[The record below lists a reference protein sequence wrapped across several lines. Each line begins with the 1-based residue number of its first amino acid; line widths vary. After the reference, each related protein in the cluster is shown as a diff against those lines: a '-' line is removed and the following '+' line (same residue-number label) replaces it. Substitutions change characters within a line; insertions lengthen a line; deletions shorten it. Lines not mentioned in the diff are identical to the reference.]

1 MILLEVERTIAARPR
16 QVFHQLVDYE
26 RMPLWLPVREVV
38 RRRPGAPDPN
48 GPGAVLTL
56 RGGGVVFEQSIV
68 SWKREAWIVHQ
79 HRIGGPVRR
88 MVGRIELRPD
98 RAGTRLRWHLAF
110 DPTVPGIGTCL
121 AGFLE
126 SQLEHALDRL
136 DRLARHVVGSREPA

>member
-1 MILLEVERTIAARPR
+1 MILLEVERTIAARTK

-38 RRRPGAPDPN
+38 RRRPGAPDPD

-56 RGGGVVFEQSIV
+56 RGGGVVFEQGIV
-68 SWKREAWIVHQ
+68 AWKRGVWIVHQ

-98 RAGTRLRWHLAF
+98 RAGTLLRWQFAF
-110 DPTVPGIGTCL
+110 DPWVPGTGTWL
-121 AGFLE
+121 AWFLE
-126 SQLEHALDRL
+126 GQLEQALERL
-136 DRLARHVVGSREPA
+136 DRLARHVAGSREPA